1 MTNAEK
7 AGLTITKPETT
18 FEEMLNAIWESLRHL
33 ASCDDAVDGE
43 DEHDDQDDTELGQL
57 SEHDETR
64 WVMGTIT
71 KMVQHQVECFG
82 QTQMTLDKITQLG
95 WGDMADCYRG
105 WDKKYGIT
113 ELNVPAVIQP
123 QTDADA
129 ALVLATVPD
138 RHFGSG
144 SGSKPN
150 RCQIG
155 GPGRQ

>member
-1 MTNAEK
+1 
-7 AGLTITKPETT
+7 
-18 FEEMLNAIWESLRHL
+18 
-33 ASCDDAVDGE
+33 VDGE

-105 WDKKYGIT
+105 
-113 ELNVPAVIQP
+113 
-123 QTDADA
+123 
-129 ALVLATVPD
+129 
-138 RHFGSG
+138 
-144 SGSKPN
+144 
-150 RCQIG
+150 
-155 GPGRQ
+155 